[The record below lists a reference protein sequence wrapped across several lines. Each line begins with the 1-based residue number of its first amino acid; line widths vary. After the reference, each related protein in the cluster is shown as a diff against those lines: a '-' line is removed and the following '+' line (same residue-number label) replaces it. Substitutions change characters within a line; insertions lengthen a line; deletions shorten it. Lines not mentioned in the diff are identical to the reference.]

1 MPPAVLSVKD
11 LTLSFGRHNV
21 LDGATLAVG
30 EGEKMGFVGR
40 NGSGKSSLLRIL
52 AGIEKADS
60 GIISR
65 RQGLITGYLPQ
76 EFELENDRTVEENI
90 REGARH
96 VVDLI
101 EAYENGT
108 PGAVGFSEAD
118 LLSRIEHLGGW
129 DLDSRIRT
137 AMTELDC
144 PPADKRVQLL
154 SGGEKRRV
162 ALARALISQPD
173 LLLLDEPT
181 NHLDSESIRWLEEY
195 LTNAPHACLFVT
207 HDRYFL
213 DRIATRIAE
222 LDAGKIWVHEG
233 NYSTYLSARAERR
246 ANDQAKEDRRQT
258 FLRREIEWVRAG
270 VKARTTKSQ
279 SRLNSYHDIASQAGP
294 EQEEEMSLLIPPPPP
309 MSNIIVDAVGIS
321 AVIPQRTLFS
331 HFDLSLTP
339 GSCTGIVGRNG
350 MGKTTLLRMLMAE
363 QPPATGKVTVGKKTV
378 FNYVDQ
384 QRLTL
389 DTSKSPMEE
398 IGGNTDYITWGG
410 EKLHVRSYL
419 KRFLFTDD
427 RVTQQIS
434 VMSGGERSRLLLAK
448 ILCRGGNVLVL
459 DEPTNDLDLQTL
471 RVLEEALLDFPGCV
485 LLVSHDRYFL
495 DRVCDRIIS
504 FEGDGQ
510 VHVNEGNYSYYLE
523 KNKDRLNTQRSAAR
537 LAAQNPGA
545 APPQASAAAAQPKA
559 KARKLSWKEERELEG
574 MEATILTAEEALADF
589 ESKLNDPDFHLH
601 SAHQVSETAAGME
614 AQRMRI
620 EQLYARWE
628 ALNEIKAQSGQDA
641 TTIQDR

>member
-1 MPPAVLSVKD
+1 MAAVLSLKD

-21 LDGATLAVG
+21 LDGATFAVG
-30 EGEKMGFVGR
+30 EGEKVGFVGR

-52 AGIEKADS
+52 ADLEKPDS
-60 GIISR
+60 GIVSR
-65 RQGLITGYLPQ
+65 RQKMITGYLPQ

-96 VVDLI
+96 VLDLI

-108 PGAVGFSEAD
+108 PGEVGYTETD
-118 LLSRIEHLGGW
+118 LLTRIEHLGGW
-129 DLDSRIRT
+129 DLDARIRT
-137 AMTELDC
+137 AMAELDC
-144 PPADKRVQLL
+144 PPPDKPVHQL

-195 LTNAPHACLFVT
+195 LTNAKHACLFVT

-233 NYSTYLSARAERR
+233 NYSTYLSARADRR
-246 ANDQAKEDRRQT
+246 ANNQAQEDRRQT

-279 SRLNSYHDIASQAGP
+279 SRLNSYHEIANQAGP
-294 EQEEEMSLLIPPPPP
+294 DQEEEMSLLIPPPPP
-309 MSNIIVDAVGIS
+309 MSNIIVDALAIS
-321 AVIPQRTLFS
+321 ARIPTRTLFS
-331 HFDLSLTP
+331 NFDLSLTP

-363 QPPATGKVTVGKKTV
+363 QAPAAGKVTVGKKTV

-504 FEGDGQ
+504 FEGEGQ

-523 KNKDRLNTQRSAAR
+523 KNKDRLNVQRTAAR
-537 LAAQNPGA
+537 QATQNPGTAFSASGA
-545 APPQASAAAAQPKA
+545 APSSNQLKS

-574 MEATILTAEEALADF
+574 MEATILTAEENLAAL
-589 ESKLNDPDFHLH
+589 ESQLNDADFHLH
-601 SAHQVSETAAGME
+601 SAHKVSETATAME
-614 AQRMRI
+614 TQRQVI
-620 EQLYARWE
+620 EKLYARWE
-628 ALNEIKAQSGQDA
+628 ELNEVKALSG
-641 TTIQDR
+641 

>member
-52 AGIEKADS
+52 AGMEQADS

-495 DRVCDRIIS
+495 DRVCDRVIS

-523 KNKDRLNTQRSAAR
+523 KNKDRLNAQRSAAR
-537 LAAQNPGA
+537 QAAQNPGA
-545 APPQASAAAAQPKA
+545 ASPQASAAAGQSKA
-559 KARKLSWKEERELEG
+559 KPRKLSWKEERELEG

-589 ESKLNDPDFHLH
+589 ESKLNDPDFHIH
-601 SAHQVSETAAGME
+601 SAHQVSETAASME
-614 AQRMRI
+614 AQRVRI

-628 ALNEIKAQSGQDA
+628 ALNEIKAQAG
-641 TTIQDR
+641 

>member
-52 AGIEKADS
+52 AGMEQADN

-523 KNKDRLNTQRSAAR
+523 KNKDRLNAQRSAAR
-537 LAAQNPGA
+537 LAAQNPGTA
-545 APPQASAAAAQPKA
+545 SPHASAGAAQPKA
-559 KARKLSWKEERELEG
+559 KPRKLSWKEERELEG

-601 SAHQVSETAAGME
+601 SAHQVSETASGME
-614 AQRMRI
+614 AQRVRI

-628 ALNEIKAQSGQDA
+628 ALNEIKAQGGQDA
-641 TTIQDR
+641 ATI

>member
-52 AGIEKADS
+52 AGMEQADS

-279 SRLNSYHDIASQAGP
+279 SRLNSYHDIAGQAGP

-363 QPPATGKVTVGKKTV
+363 QPPAAGKVTVGKKTV

-523 KNKDRLNTQRSAAR
+523 KNKDRLNAQRSAAR
-537 LAAQNPGA
+537 QAAQSPGA
-545 APPQASAAAAQPKA
+545 ASPQASAGAEPPKA
-559 KARKLSWKEERELEG
+559 KPRKLSWKEERELEG

-601 SAHQVSETAAGME
+601 SAHQVSETAASME
-614 AQRMRI
+614 AQRVRI

-628 ALNEIKAQSGQDA
+628 ALNEIKALTGQDA
-641 TTIQDR
+641 ATI

>member
-21 LDGATLAVG
+21 LDGATMAVG
-30 EGEKMGFVGR
+30 EGEKVGFVGR
-40 NGSGKSSLLRIL
+40 NGCGKSSLLRIL
-52 AGIEKADS
+52 AGVEKADS
-60 GIISR
+60 GIVSR
-65 RQGLITGYLPQ
+65 RQQLITGYLPQ
-76 EFELENDRTVEENI
+76 DFALDESLTVEANV

-96 VVDLI
+96 VVNLI

-108 PGAVGFSEAD
+108 PGALGYSESD
-118 LLSRIEHLGGW
+118 ILSRIDHLGGW
-129 DLDSRIRT
+129 DLDSRVRT
-137 AMTELDC
+137 ALTELAC
-144 PPADKRVQLL
+144 PPADKPVAQL

-195 LTNAPHACLFVT
+195 LTSATHACLFVT

-246 ANDQAKEDRRQT
+246 NNDQAREDRRQT

-279 SRLNSYHDIASQAGP
+279 SRLNSYHEIANQAAP
-294 EQEEEMSLLIPPPPP
+294 EQDEEMSLLIPPPPP
-309 MSNIIVDAVGIS
+309 MSNIIVDALAI
-321 AVIPQRTLFS
+321 AARIPSRSLFQNLE
-331 HFDLSLTP
+331 LSLTP

-350 MGKTTLLRMLMAE
+350 MGKTTLLRMLMG
-363 QPPATGKVTVGKKTV
+363 QQDPAAGKVTVVKKTV

-389 DTSKSPMEE
+389 DTSKSPLEE

-410 EKLHVRSYL
+410 EKLHVRTYL
-419 KRFLFTDD
+419 KRFLFSDD
-427 RVTQQIS
+427 RVSQQIS

-495 DRVCDRIIS
+495 DRVCDRIIA
-504 FEGDGQ
+504 FEGDGH

-523 KNKDRLNTQRSAAR
+523 KNKERLQAQRSAAR
-537 LAAQNPGA
+537 SPSPTPA
-545 APPQASAAAAQPKA
+545 QASAPPKE
-559 KARKLSWKEERELEG
+559 KARKLTWKEERELES
-574 MEATILTAEEALADF
+574 MEATILAAEESLAALEAQ
-589 ESKLNDPDFHLH
+589 LNDPAFHLH
-601 SAHQVSETAAGME
+601 AASQVPETAAAME
-614 AQRMRI
+614 RQRLQI
-620 EQLYARWE
+620 EQLYLRWE
-628 ALNEIKAQSGQDA
+628 QLNQLQAQA
-641 TTIQDR
+641 AA

>member
-1 MPPAVLSVKD
+1 MAAAILSLKD

-21 LDGATLAVG
+21 LDGATFAVG
-30 EGEKMGFVGR
+30 EGEKVGFVGR

-52 AGIEKADS
+52 AGVEQADS
-60 GIISR
+60 GIVSR
-65 RQGLITGYLPQ
+65 RQGMITGYLPQ
-76 EFELENDRTVEENI
+76 EFELDNEASVMDNVRQ
-90 REGARH
+90 GARH
-96 VVDLI
+96 VLDLI
-101 EAYENGT
+101 EAYENGKASST
-108 PGAVGFSEAD
+108 GYSEAD
-118 LLSRIEHLGGW
+118 LLSRIDHLGGW

-137 AMTELDC
+137 ALTELAC
-144 PPADKRVQLL
+144 PAEEKIVGQL

-162 ALARALISQPD
+162 ALARALISRPD

-195 LTNAPHACLFVT
+195 LTNATHACLFVT

-233 NYSTYLSARAERR
+233 NYSGYMAARLDRR
-246 ANDQAKEDRRQT
+246 AADQAREDRRQT

-270 VKARTTKSQ
+270 VKARTTKSR
-279 SRLNSYHDIASQAGP
+279 SRLDSYYEIANQSGP
-294 EQEEEMSLLIPPPPP
+294 DQEEEMSLLIPPPPP
-309 MSNIIVDAVGIS
+309 MSNIIVDVEGIS
-321 AVIPQRTLFS
+321 AVIPGRTLFS
-331 HFDLSLTP
+331 GFDLSLEP

-350 MGKTTLLRMLMAE
+350 MGKTTLLRMLMG
-363 QPPATGKVTVGKKTV
+363 QQDPTTGKVAVGKKTV

-398 IGGNTDYITWGG
+398 IGGNTEYITWGG
-410 EKLHVRSYL
+410 EKIHVRTYL
-419 KRFLFTDD
+419 KRFLFSDD

-471 RVLEEALLDFPGCV
+471 RVLEEALLDFPGVV

-495 DRVCDRIIS
+495 DRVCDRIIA
-504 FEGDGQ
+504 FEGDGL
-510 VHVNEGNYSYYLE
+510 VHVNTGNYSYYLE
-523 KNKDRLNTQRSAAR
+523 KNRERLNARRSAAR
-537 LAAQNPGA
+537 AAST
-545 APPQASAAAAQPKA
+545 QASAPATTVAATTSVASATAPAKE
-559 KARKLSWKEERELEG
+559 KARKLTWKEERELEG
-574 MEATILTAEEALADF
+574 MEATILTSEEALAEL
-589 ESKLNDPDFHLH
+589 ESKLNDPEFHIH
-601 SAHQVSETAAGME
+601 SAHEVSGIATAMET
-614 AQRMRI
+614 QRVTI
-620 EQLYARWE
+620 EKLYQRWE
-628 ALNEIKAQSGQDA
+628 ALSAIKAGS
-641 TTIQDR
+641 

>member
-52 AGIEKADS
+52 AGMEQADN

-129 DLDSRIRT
+129 D
-137 AMTELDC
+137 LDC

-331 HFDLSLTP
+331 HFGLSLTP

-523 KNKDRLNTQRSAAR
+523 KNKDRLNAQRSAAR

-545 APPQASAAAAQPKA
+545 ASPHASAGAAQPKA
-559 KARKLSWKEERELEG
+559 KPRKLSWKEERELEG

-601 SAHQVSETAAGME
+601 SAHQVSETASGME
-614 AQRMRI
+614 AQRVRI

-628 ALNEIKAQSGQDA
+628 ALNEIKAQGGQDA
-641 TTIQDR
+641 ATI

>member
-1 MPPAVLSVKD
+1 MAAVLSLKD
-11 LTLSFGRHNV
+11 LTLSFGRQNV
-21 LDGATLAVG
+21 LDGATFAVG
-30 EGEKMGFVGR
+30 EGEKVGFVGR

-52 AGIEKADS
+52 ADLEKPDS
-60 GIISR
+60 GIVSR
-65 RQGLITGYLPQ
+65 RQKMITGYLPQ
-76 EFELENDRTVEENI
+76 EFELENDSTVEENI
-90 REGARH
+90 REGARY
-96 VVDLI
+96 VLDLI

-108 PGAVGFSEAD
+108 PGDVGYTETD
-118 LLSRIEHLGGW
+118 LLTRIEHLGGW
-129 DLDSRIRT
+129 DLDARIRT
-137 AMTELDC
+137 VMTELDC
-144 PPADKRVQLL
+144 PPPDKVVHQL

-195 LTNAPHACLFVT
+195 LTNAKHACLFVT

-233 NYSTYLSARAERR
+233 NYSTYLSARADRR
-246 ANDQAKEDRRQT
+246 ANNQAQEDRRQT

-279 SRLNSYHDIASQAGP
+279 SRLNSYYEIANQAGP

-309 MSNIIVDAVGIS
+309 MSNIIVDAHNIS

-331 HFDLSLTP
+331 GFDLNLTP

-350 MGKTTLLRMLMAE
+350 MGKTTLLRMLMGQQE
-363 QPPATGKVTVGKKTV
+363 PAAGKVAIGKKTV

-398 IGGNTDYITWGG
+398 IGGNTEYITLGG

-471 RVLEEALLDFPGCV
+471 RVLEEALLDFPGVV

-495 DRVCDRIIS
+495 DRVCDRIIA

-523 KNKDRLNTQRSAAR
+523 KNQARLNAGRTAAR
-537 LAAQNPGA
+537 
-545 APPQASAAAAQPKA
+545 QASNSGIASGPIPGTGKA
-559 KARKLSWKEERELEG
+559 KSRKLSWKEERELEG
-574 MEATILTAEEALADF
+574 METMILTAEENVAALEAQ
-589 ESKLNDPDFHLH
+589 LNDADFHLH
-601 SAHQVSETAAGME
+601 SAHKVSETATAME
-614 AQRMRI
+614 TQRIAI
-620 EQLYARWE
+620 EKLYARWE
-628 ALNEIKAQSGQDA
+628 SLNQIKAQA
-641 TTIQDR
+641 ELA

>member
-52 AGIEKADS
+52 AGMEQADN

-523 KNKDRLNTQRSAAR
+523 KNKDRLNAQRSAAR

-545 APPQASAAAAQPKA
+545 ASPHASAGAAQPKA
-559 KARKLSWKEERELEG
+559 KPRKLSWKEERELEG

-601 SAHQVSETAAGME
+601 SAHQVSETASGME
-614 AQRMRI
+614 AQRVRI

-628 ALNEIKAQSGQDA
+628 ALNEIKAQGGQDA
-641 TTIQDR
+641 ATI

>member
-76 EFELENDRTVEENI
+76 EFEPENDRTVEENI

-523 KNKDRLNTQRSAAR
+523 KNKDRLNAQRSAAR

-545 APPQASAAAAQPKA
+545 ASPHASAGAAQPKA
-559 KARKLSWKEERELEG
+559 KPRKLSWKEERELEG

-601 SAHQVSETAAGME
+601 SAHQVSETASGME
-614 AQRMRI
+614 AQRVRI

-628 ALNEIKAQSGQDA
+628 ALNEIKAQGGQDA
-641 TTIQDR
+641 ATI

>member
-21 LDGATLAVG
+21 LDGATMAVG
-30 EGEKMGFVGR
+30 EGEKVGFVGR

-52 AGIEKADS
+52 AGVEKPDN

-65 RQGLITGYLPQ
+65 RQQLITGYLPQ
-76 EFELENDRTVEENI
+76 EFALDDSLDVEANVLA
-90 REGARH
+90 GAQH
-96 VVDLI
+96 VLDLI
-101 EAYENGT
+101 AAYENGT
-108 PGAVGFSEAD
+108 PGAVGYSESDILA
-118 LLSRIEHLGGW
+118 RIDHLGGW
-129 DLDSRIRT
+129 DLDSRVRT
-137 AMTELDC
+137 ALTELDC
-144 PPADKRVQLL
+144 PPADKPCDKL

-162 ALARALISQPD
+162 ALARALISRPD

-195 LTNAPHACLFVT
+195 LTNATHACLFVT

-279 SRLNSYHDIASQAGP
+279 SRLNSYHDIADQAAP
-294 EQEEEMSLLIPPPPP
+294 EQDEEMSLLIPPPPP
-309 MSNIIVDAVGIS
+309 MSNIIVDAVNIT
-321 AVIPQRTLFS
+321 ARIPTRTLFS
-331 HFDLSLTP
+331 GVDLSLTP

-350 MGKTTLLRMLMAE
+350 MGKTTLLRMLMGE
-363 QPPATGKVTVGKKTV
+363 QPPSSGKVTVGKKTV

-389 DTSKSPMEE
+389 DTTKSPLEE
-398 IGGNTDYITWGG
+398 IGGNTDYITWAG
-410 EKLHVRSYL
+410 EKIHVRTYL
-419 KRFLFTDD
+419 KRFLFSDD

-448 ILCRGGNVLVL
+448 ILCRGGNVIVL

-471 RVLEEALLDFPGCV
+471 RVLEEALLDFPGVV

-495 DRVCDRIIS
+495 DRVCDRIIA
-504 FEGDGQ
+504 FEGNGQ

-523 KNKDRLNTQRSAAR
+523 KNQPRLNAERTASR
-537 LAAQNPGA
+537 LAA
-545 APPQASAAAAQPKA
+545 ASAAAAPAPQANPSIPAPPKE
-559 KARKLSWKEERELEG
+559 KTRKLTWKEERELES
-574 MEATILTAEEALADF
+574 MEGTILTAEENLAAL
-589 ESKLNDPDFHLH
+589 ESQLNDPDFHLH
-601 SAHQVSETAAGME
+601 SAHKVSETATAME
-614 AQRMRI
+614 SQRLSI

-628 ALNEIKAQSGQDA
+628 QLNAIKA
-641 TTIQDR
+641 TTA

>member
-1 MPPAVLSVKD
+1 
-11 LTLSFGRHNV
+11 
-21 LDGATLAVG
+21 
-30 EGEKMGFVGR
+30 
-40 NGSGKSSLLRIL
+40 
-52 AGIEKADS
+52 
-60 GIISR
+60 
-65 RQGLITGYLPQ
+65 
-76 EFELENDRTVEENI
+76 
-90 REGARH
+90 
-96 VVDLI
+96 
-101 EAYENGT
+101 
-108 PGAVGFSEAD
+108 
-118 LLSRIEHLGGW
+118 
-129 DLDSRIRT
+129 
-137 AMTELDC
+137 
-144 PPADKRVQLL
+144 
-154 SGGEKRRV
+154 
-162 ALARALISQPD
+162 
-173 LLLLDEPT
+173 
-181 NHLDSESIRWLEEY
+181 
-195 LTNAPHACLFVT
+195 
-207 HDRYFL
+207 
-213 DRIATRIAE
+213 
-222 LDAGKIWVHEG
+222 
-233 NYSTYLSARAERR
+233 
-246 ANDQAKEDRRQT
+246 
-258 FLRREIEWVRAG
+258 
-270 VKARTTKSQ
+270 
-279 SRLNSYHDIASQAGP
+279 
-294 EQEEEMSLLIPPPPP
+294 

-523 KNKDRLNTQRSAAR
+523 KNKDRLNAQRSAAR

-545 APPQASAAAAQPKA
+545 ASPHASAGAAQPKA
-559 KARKLSWKEERELEG
+559 KPRKLSWKEERELEG

-601 SAHQVSETAAGME
+601 SAHQVSETASGME
-614 AQRMRI
+614 AQRVRI

-628 ALNEIKAQSGQDA
+628 ALNEIKAQGGQDA
-641 TTIQDR
+641 ATI

>member
-21 LDGATLAVG
+21 LDGATMAVG
-30 EGEKMGFVGR
+30 EGEKVGFVGR

-52 AGIEKADS
+52 ADAEKADS

-65 RQGLITGYLPQ
+65 RQQLITGYLPQ
-76 EFELENDRTVEENI
+76 EFALDDSMDVETNV
-90 REGARH
+90 RAGAQH
-96 VVDLI
+96 VLDLI
-101 EAYENGT
+101 AAYENGT
-108 PGAVGFSEAD
+108 PGAMGYSESD

-129 DLDSRIRT
+129 DLDSRVRT
-137 AMTELDC
+137 ALTELDC
-144 PPADKRVQLL
+144 PPPDKPCDRL

-162 ALARALISQPD
+162 ALARALISRPD

-195 LTNAPHACLFVT
+195 LTNATHACLFVT

-233 NYSTYLSARAERR
+233 NYSTYLSARADRR
-246 ANDQAKEDRRQT
+246 ANNQAQEDRRQT

-279 SRLNSYHDIASQAGP
+279 SRLNSYYDIANQAAP
-294 EQEEEMSLLIPPPPP
+294 DQDEEMSLLIPPPPP
-309 MSNIIVDAVGIS
+309 MSNIIVDAVNLTS
-321 AVIPQRTLFS
+321 RIPTRTLFS
-331 HFDLSLTP
+331 NLDLSLTP

-350 MGKTTLLRMLMAE
+350 MGKTTLLRMLMGG
-363 QPPATGKVTVGKKTV
+363 QPPTSGKVTIGKKTV

-389 DTSKSPMEE
+389 DTTKSPIEE
-398 IGGNTDYITWGG
+398 IGGNTDYITWAG
-410 EKLHVRSYL
+410 EKIHVRTYL
-419 KRFLFTDD
+419 KRFLFSDD

-448 ILCRGGNVLVL
+448 ILCRGGNVIVL

-471 RVLEEALLDFPGCV
+471 RVLEEALLDFPGVV

-495 DRVCDRIIS
+495 DRVCDRIIA

-510 VHVNEGNYSYYLE
+510 VHINEGNYSYYLE
-523 KNKDRLNTQRSAAR
+523 KNQPRLNAERTAAR
-537 LAAQNPGA
+537 LAA
-545 APPQASAAAAQPKA
+545 SAAAATSAPASAPGSPALSKE
-559 KARKLSWKEERELEG
+559 KTRKLTWKEERELES
-574 MEATILTAEEALADF
+574 MEATILTAEENLSAL
-589 ESKLNDPDFHLH
+589 ESQLNDAGFHLH
-601 SAHQVSETAAGME
+601 SAHKVSETATAME
-614 AQRMRI
+614 AQRLTI
-620 EQLYARWE
+620 EKLYARWE
-628 ALNEIKAQSGQDA
+628 QLNAIKA
-641 TTIQDR
+641 TTA

>member
-52 AGIEKADS
+52 AGMEQADN

-331 HFDLSLTP
+331 HFGLSLTP

-523 KNKDRLNTQRSAAR
+523 KNKDRLNAQRSAAR

-545 APPQASAAAAQPKA
+545 ASPHASAGAAQPKA
-559 KARKLSWKEERELEG
+559 KPRKLSWKEERELEG

>member
-52 AGIEKADS
+52 AGMEQADS

-279 SRLNSYHDIASQAGP
+279 SRLNSYHEIAGQAGP

-309 MSNIIVDAVGIS
+309 MSNIIVDAVNIS

-398 IGGNTDYITWGG
+398 IGGNTEYITWGG

-523 KNKDRLNTQRSAAR
+523 KNKDRLNAQRSAAR

-545 APPQASAAAAQPKA
+545 ASPQASAAAGPPKA
-559 KARKLSWKEERELEG
+559 KPRKLSWKEERELEG

-589 ESKLNDPDFHLH
+589 ESKLNDPDFHIH
-601 SAHQVSETAAGME
+601 SAHQVSETAASME
-614 AQRMRI
+614 AQRVRI

-628 ALNEIKAQSGQDA
+628 SLNEIKAQAG
-641 TTIQDR
+641 

>member
-52 AGIEKADS
+52 AGMEQADN

-331 HFDLSLTP
+331 HFGLSLTP

-510 VHVNEGNYSYYLE
+510 VHVNEGNSSYYLE
-523 KNKDRLNTQRSAAR
+523 KNKDRLNAQRSAAR

-545 APPQASAAAAQPKA
+545 ASPHASAGAAQPKA
-559 KARKLSWKEERELEG
+559 KPRKLSWKEERELEG

-601 SAHQVSETAAGME
+601 SAHQVSETASGME
-614 AQRMRI
+614 AQRVRI

-628 ALNEIKAQSGQDA
+628 ALNEIKAQGGQDA
-641 TTIQDR
+641 ATI

>member
-1 MPPAVLSVKD
+1 MPPAILSIKD

-30 EGEKMGFVGR
+30 EGEKVGFVGR

-52 AGIEKADS
+52 AGAEQADS
-60 GIISR
+60 GIVSR

-76 EFELENDRTVEENI
+76 EFEMDESASVMDNVRN
-90 REGARH
+90 GARH
-96 VVDLI
+96 VLDLI
-101 EAYENGT
+101 EAYENGKAGET
-108 PGAVGFSEAD
+108 GFSESD
-118 LLSRIEHLGGW
+118 LLTRIDHLGGW

-137 AMTELDC
+137 ALTELSC
-144 PPADKRVQLL
+144 PPEDKLVGQL

-162 ALARALISQPD
+162 ALARALISRPD

-181 NHLDSESIRWLEEY
+181 NHLDSESIRWLEDY
-195 LTNAPHACLFVT
+195 LTNATHGCLFVT

-222 LDAGKIWVHEG
+222 LDAGKIWIHEG
-233 NYSTYLSARAERR
+233 NYSSYMSARVERR
-246 ANDQAKEDRRQT
+246 TADQAREDRRQT

-270 VKARTTKSQ
+270 VKARTTKSR
-279 SRLNSYHDIASQAGP
+279 SRLDSYYEIAGQAGP

-321 AVIPQRTLFS
+321 AVVPGRTLFS
-331 HFDLSLTP
+331 GFDLSLEP
-339 GSCTGIVGRNG
+339 GTCTGIVGRNG
-350 MGKTTLLRMLMAE
+350 MGKTTLLRMLMGQQEPSA
-363 QPPATGKVTVGKKTV
+363 GKITVGKKTV

-389 DTSKSPMEE
+389 DLTKSPLEE
-398 IGGNTDYITWGG
+398 IGGNTDYITWAG
-410 EKLHVRSYL
+410 EKLHVRTYL
-419 KRFLFTDD
+419 KRFLFSDE

-471 RVLEEALLDFPGCV
+471 RVLEEALLDFPGVV

-495 DRVCDRIIS
+495 DRVCDSIIA
-504 FEGDGQ
+504 FEGEGE
-510 VHVNEGNYSYYLE
+510 VHVNTGNYSYYLE
-523 KNKDRLNTQRSAAR
+523 KNRERISARRSAAR
-537 LAAQNPGA
+537 AAASSQNTSS
-545 APPQASAAAAQPKA
+545 SAAAATPAREKE
-559 KARKLSWKEERELEG
+559 KSRKLNWKEERELES
-574 MEATILTAEEALADF
+574 MESTILTAEEALAAL
-589 ESKLNDPDFHLH
+589 ESKLNDPEFHIH
-601 SAHQVSETAAGME
+601 SAHEVSDTASAMETLR
-614 AQRMRI
+614 QRI
-620 EQLYARWE
+620 EKLYHRWE
-628 ALNEIKAQSGQDA
+628 ELGA
-641 TTIQDR
+641 IQAG

>member
-52 AGIEKADS
+52 AGMEQADN

-523 KNKDRLNTQRSAAR
+523 KNKDRLNAQRSAAR

-545 APPQASAAAAQPKA
+545 ASPHASAGAAQPKA

-601 SAHQVSETAAGME
+601 SAHQVSETASGME
-614 AQRMRI
+614 AQRVRI

-628 ALNEIKAQSGQDA
+628 ALNEIKAQGGQDA
-641 TTIQDR
+641 ATI

>member
-1 MPPAVLSVKD
+1 M
-11 LTLSFGRHNV
+11 
-21 LDGATLAVG
+21 
-30 EGEKMGFVGR
+30 
-40 NGSGKSSLLRIL
+40 LRIL

>member
-52 AGIEKADS
+52 AGMEQADN

-434 VMSGGERSRLLLAK
+434 VMSGGERSRLH
-448 ILCRGGNVLVL
+448 RGKGS
-459 DEPTNDLDLQTL
+459 
-471 RVLEEALLDFPGCV
+471 R
-485 LLVSHDRYFL
+485 
-495 DRVCDRIIS
+495 
-504 FEGDGQ
+504 
-510 VHVNEGNYSYYLE
+510 
-523 KNKDRLNTQRSAAR
+523 
-537 LAAQNPGA
+537 
-545 APPQASAAAAQPKA
+545 
-559 KARKLSWKEERELEG
+559 RK
-574 MEATILTAEEALADF
+574 
-589 ESKLNDPDFHLH
+589 
-601 SAHQVSETAAGME
+601 
-614 AQRMRI
+614 
-620 EQLYARWE
+620 
-628 ALNEIKAQSGQDA
+628 
-641 TTIQDR
+641 

>member
-523 KNKDRLNTQRSAAR
+523 KNKDRLNAQRSAAR

-545 APPQASAAAAQPKA
+545 ASPHASAGAAQPKA
-559 KARKLSWKEERELEG
+559 KPRKLSWKEERELEG

-601 SAHQVSETAAGME
+601 SAHQVSETASGME
-614 AQRMRI
+614 AQRVRI

-628 ALNEIKAQSGQDA
+628 ALNEIKAQGGQDA
-641 TTIQDR
+641 ATI

>member
-52 AGIEKADS
+52 AGMEQADN

-523 KNKDRLNTQRSAAR
+523 KNKDRLNAQRSAAR

-545 APPQASAAAAQPKA
+545 ASPHASAGAPQPKA

-601 SAHQVSETAAGME
+601 SAHQVSETASGME
-614 AQRMRI
+614 AQRVRI

-628 ALNEIKAQSGQDA
+628 ALNEIKAQGGQDA
-641 TTIQDR
+641 ATI

>member
-52 AGIEKADS
+52 AGMEQADN

-331 HFDLSLTP
+331 HFGLSLTP

-523 KNKDRLNTQRSAAR
+523 KNKDRLNAQRSAAR

-545 APPQASAAAAQPKA
+545 ASPHASAGAAQPKA
-559 KARKLSWKEERELEG
+559 KPRKLSWKEERELEG

-601 SAHQVSETAAGME
+601 SAHQVSETASGME
-614 AQRMRI
+614 AQRVRI

-628 ALNEIKAQSGQDA
+628 ALNEIKAQGGQDA
-641 TTIQDR
+641 ATI

>member
-52 AGIEKADS
+52 AGMEQADS

-294 EQEEEMSLLIPPPPP
+294 EQEEEMSLLIPPPPA

-350 MGKTTLLRMLMAE
+350 MGKTTLLRMLMAK
-363 QPPATGKVTVGKKTV
+363 QPPASGKVTVGKKTV

-523 KNKDRLNTQRSAAR
+523 KNKDRLNAQRSAAR
-537 LAAQNPGA
+537 QAAQSPGA
-545 APPQASAAAAQPKA
+545 ASPQASAGAEPPKA
-559 KARKLSWKEERELEG
+559 KPRKLSWKEERELEG

-601 SAHQVSETAAGME
+601 SAHQVSETAASME
-614 AQRMRI
+614 AQRVRI

-628 ALNEIKAQSGQDA
+628 ALNEIKALTGQDA
-641 TTIQDR
+641 ATI